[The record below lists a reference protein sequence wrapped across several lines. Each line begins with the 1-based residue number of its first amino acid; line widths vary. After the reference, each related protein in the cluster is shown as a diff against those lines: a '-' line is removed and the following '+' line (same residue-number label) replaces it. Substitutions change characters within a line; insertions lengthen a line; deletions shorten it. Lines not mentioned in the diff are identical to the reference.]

1 MKTLRSSIVLFL
13 FFLHQAYG
21 QHWVY
26 LDSVYSNPYC
36 IELLYGDQY
45 VIFATKYDSQPALI
59 QLNGS
64 TGGLEDS
71 LLISFGGLGAPCC
84 YPNDLIQAYPNGD
97 FALFISD
104 LTLDFPYND
113 EIVQYKFDANLDFL
127 SKDPIG
133 FGFFSPLELAYD
145 VFQNSDSTVIVTG
158 FVQDSN
164 DDYPLLVFEYAW
176 TFDSIL
182 WSHAYPPA
190 PGGIWERGVR
200 IVPALDGGYFIVGR
214 NLNPN
219 FPCFVKRITH
229 TGQEIWTNFY
239 DGAAEADAVHGADSS
254 IVITSLGT
262 VFKIDYN
269 GNVLWKHQVMGCPGE
284 TCYFARKIRRTAD
297 GRYVTIGLKG
307 SFENG
312 QVIDYIGLY
321 FYSEQ
326 GQIEEKYFFEGT
338 EASYNPID
346 FAPTDDGE
354 YIVVSTLTGGFLHVF
369 KTNIQQIQPPAAG
382 FTFETSGLA
391 VSFTDT
397 SSHQPTSWLWSFGDG
412 LSSDL
417 QHPAHLFAEPGE
429 YNVCLTVANQH
440 GSDTLCQILPL
451 LPSILKEPAPASPF
465 RLFPNPATE
474 RLTLQIL
481 DPSGPEWELE
491 IVNVFGQP
499 LYRRQV
505 PVGAQALPLN
515 IESLP
520 AGVYFLTLR
529 SVKGQHWHFEVLK
542 VE

>member
-1 MKTLRSSIVLFL
+1 MKSFWPPLLLSLCLLQHT
-13 FFLHQAYG
+13 YG
-21 QHWVY
+21 QQWVY
-26 LDSVYSNPYC
+26 LDSFNRKPFS
-36 IELLYGDQY
+36 IERFGEDYVVLLDRADYKRGLIRLRESDGMLIDS
-45 VIFATKYDSQPALI
+45 VMLSGPVGIPCCFTLDLLDVFSPGRLSLFATR
-59 QLNGS
+59 
-64 TGGLEDS
+64 
-71 LLISFGGLGAPCC
+71 
-84 YPNDLIQAYPNGD
+84 
-97 FALFISD
+97 SD
-104 LTLDFPYND
+104 LAFPFND
-113 EIVQYKFDANLDFL
+113 EIVHHQFNEDLDL
-127 SKDPIG
+127 ISADPIG
-133 FGFFSPLELAYD
+133 FGFFSPYEYVYD
-145 VFQNSDSTVIVTG
+145 VYQLSDTSALATG
-158 FVQDSN
+158 YV
-164 DDYPLLVFEYAW
+164 DDLFEDLLLVLEFNLNTQE
-176 TFDSIL
+176 IL
-182 WSHAYPPA
+182 WSHAYPYT
-190 PGGIWERGVR
+190 PGGGEEKGVR

-214 NLNPN
+214 NANLST
-219 FPCFVKRITH
+219 PCFVKRITH

-269 GNVLWKHQVMGCPGE
+269 GNVLWKHQVLGCPGE